1 MGSEHE
7 EVPAGAGRRR
17 GRHAAPAAAG
27 DATGRAAV
35 LGAWFARAAAEV
47 EPRRAA
53 AAAWL
58 SKRRLPVFI
67 AAATVA
73 TLALLG
79 GTVAVL
85 QLTRAPQQTDDAAP
99 AVSTVRPTSS
109 DGTYPNTFAP
119 ILPTPGT
126 PTPLPPLH
134 EPADPEGPDATPTD
148 AVPVPEPEPQ
158 PTTEPDGNGRDTAPG
173 QTKKP
178 DKPGG

>member
-1 MGSEHE
+1 
-7 EVPAGAGRRR
+7 
-17 GRHAAPAAAG
+17 
-27 DATGRAAV
+27 
-35 LGAWFARAAAEV
+35 
-47 EPRRAA
+47 
-53 AAAWL
+53 
-58 SKRRLPVFI
+58 VFV

-85 QLTRAPQQTDDAAP
+85 QLTRAPQQSDDAAP
-99 AVSTVRPTSS
+99 AVGTSRPTSS
-109 DGTYPNTFAP
+109 DGSYPSTFAP

-134 EPADPEGPDATPTD
+134 ETAEPQLPDATPTEE
-148 AVPVPEPEPQ
+148 AVPEPEPQ